1 MSWAFLHR
9 LWYLSTPDWPSPN
22 FVMLNSALAQSGW
35 TGGTVTVENWRGI
48 VQRRLEQ
55 LDWATAVNDVR
66 PFLMDTRSADLLTY
80 DTLAQLLAD
89 Y

>member
-1 MSWAFLHR
+1 
-9 LWYLSTPDWPSPN
+9 
-22 FVMLNSALAQSGW
+22 
-35 TGGTVTVENWRGI
+35 
-48 VQRRLEQ
+48 LEQ